1 MRAEAV
7 RSPRFIFY
15 SPSHFGLGILPF
27 VFGPKLARYVVRET
41 FWLYLLG
48 LAAFWLL
55 LSIDTLVTYSNFLIY
70 YGASLGQIGR
80 LMLYRL
86 PYLMHIALPVALVFA
101 VLLAT
106 GRLAKDSEL
115 KATYAAGVPP
125 MRLLTPLILFGL
137 GVSLVAVLN
146 NGFLEPLGVAAE
158 DTLVNT
164 FYYDRPPAESQTN
177 VAYRVADLGVF
188 YAGRVQA
195 DETDP
200 NRADLSGVLVIQND
214 GTTVTAPSGVWN
226 SEKGEQTWTLEDA
239 QVETP
244 GSAPRLTATLTLPFS
259 SAAAATETLTSSD
272 QLTLSELAHRLG
284 AARAAGGDTR
294 DLTFTLHRRL
304 ADAFGAVI
312 FALIAGALGLTLH
325 GRSAGFGWTIVL
337 IVVFYVLW
345 TLSGNFF
352 EQRVLPPVTAA
363 WLTSAVVGVVG
374 LLVAWRRLR

>member
-1 MRAEAV
+1 M
-7 RSPRFIFY
+7 
-15 SPSHFGLGILPF
+15 L
-27 VFGPKLARYVVRET
+27 GPKLARYVVRET

-70 YGASLGQIGR
+70 YGASLGQVGR
-80 LMLYRL
+80 LMLYKL
-86 PYLMHIALPVALVFA
+86 PYILHIALPVALVFA

-125 MRLLTPLILFGL
+125 LRLLTPLILFGL
-137 GVSLVAVLN
+137 AVSLVAVFN
-146 NGFLEPLGVAAE
+146 NGFLEPLGVEAE
-158 DTLVNT
+158 DALVNS
-164 FYYDRPPAESQTN
+164 FYYDRPPAELQTN
-177 VAYRVADLGVF
+177 VAYRVPDLGVF

-195 DETDP
+195 DENDP
-200 NRADLSGVLVIQND
+200 NRALLSGVLVIQND
-214 GTTVTAPSGVWN
+214 KTTVTAPEGVWN
-226 SEKGEQTWTLEDA
+226 SERGEQTWTLQDA
-239 QVETP
+239 QVTELE
-244 GSAPRLTATLTLPFS
+244 GAPALSPELTLPFS
-259 SAAAATETLTSSD
+259 SDAAASESLTSSD
-272 QLTLSELAHRLG
+272 QLTLAELARRLG
-284 AARAAGGDTR
+284 AARASGGETR

-352 EQRVLPPVTAA
+352 EQRVLPPVIAA
-363 WLTSAVVGVVG
+363 WLTSAVVG
-374 LLVAWRRLR
+374 LLGMVVAWRRLR

>member
-1 MRAEAV
+1 M
-7 RSPRFIFY
+7 
-15 SPSHFGLGILPF
+15 
-27 VFGPKLARYVVRET
+27 FGPKLARYVVRET

-70 YGASLGQIGR
+70 YGASLGQVGR
-80 LMLYRL
+80 LMLYKL
-86 PYLMHIALPVALVFA
+86 PYILHIALPVALVFA

-125 MRLLTPLILFGL
+125 SKLLTPLILFGL
-137 GVSLVAVLN
+137 GVSLVAVFN
-146 NGFLEPLGVAAE
+146 NGYLEPLGVEAE
-158 DTLVNT
+158 DALVNS
-164 FYYDRPPAESQTN
+164 FYYDRPPAELQTN
-177 VAYRVADLGVF
+177 VAYRVPDLGVF

-195 DETDP
+195 DEADP
-200 NRADLSGVLVIQND
+200 NRATLSGVLVIQND
-214 GTTVTAPSGVWN
+214 GTTVTAPEGVWN
-226 SEKGEQTWTLEDA
+226 SERGVQTWTLQDV
-239 QVETP
+239 QVTEPEGEPTL
-244 GSAPRLTATLTLPFS
+244 SAEVTVPFS
-259 SAAAATETLTSSD
+259 SAVVGESLTASD
-272 QLTLSELAHRLG
+272 QLTLSELGRRLS

-352 EQRVLPPVTAA
+352 EQRVLPPVVAA
-363 WLTSAVVGVVG
+363 WLTSAVVGVLGVA
-374 LLVAWRRLR
+374 VAWRRLR